1 MSVARPVGVSILA
14 VLYSL
19 GVASYSILLILS
31 LASPHALSDLLTS
44 ISPGDSGPAMLL
56 SMGRGIF
63 VYFSVMITVV
73 GAVAWGMW
81 TLRNWARWFTIVITA
96 ISLVATLVGLASLAG
111 NFTVPGA
118 LLLLV
123 RIGLCV
129 LVLWYLFKP
138 GVRSAFLG
146 KQGSFESTAIA

>member
-31 LASPHALSDLLTS
+31 LASPHTLSDLLTS
-44 ISPGDSGPAMLL
+44 ISPGESGPAMLL

-63 VYFSVMITVV
+63 VYFAVMITVV

-96 ISLVATLVGLASLAG
+96 ISLGATVVGFASLAG
-111 NFTVPGA
+111 NFTVLGA
-118 LLLLV
+118 TLQLV
-123 RIGLCV
+123 RIALCV
-129 LVLWYLFKP
+129 LILWYLFTP
-138 GVRSAFLG
+138 GVRGAFIRR
-146 KQGSFESTAIA
+146 QRSY

>member
-31 LASPHALSDLLTS
+31 LALPHTLSDLLTS

-63 VYFSVMITVV
+63 VYFAVMIIVV

-81 TLRNWARWFTIVITA
+81 TLRNWARWFTVIITA
-96 ISLVATLVGLASLAG
+96 ISLVAILVGLASLAG

-123 RIGLCV
+123 RVGLCV